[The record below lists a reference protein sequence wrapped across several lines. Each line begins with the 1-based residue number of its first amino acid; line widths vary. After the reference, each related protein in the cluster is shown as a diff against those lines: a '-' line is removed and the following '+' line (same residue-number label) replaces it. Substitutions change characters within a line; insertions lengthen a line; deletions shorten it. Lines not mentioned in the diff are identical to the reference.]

1 MFLTHYNWISLD
13 EYVKRES
20 ANLPEITLN
29 KKHTDYQSYNSLFKK
44 LGEKVYN
51 EEIDQYND
59 TVESM
64 RDEHSDRF
72 AYETLHMA
80 DSIKYQD
87 SLGDLS
93 NKIVE
98 KFPLIKLLSSKGS
111 YASDEQIEI
120 LANYI
125 KGE

>member
-1 MFLTHYNWISLD
+1 
-13 EYVKRES
+13 
-20 ANLPEITLN
+20 
-29 KKHTDYQSYNSLFKK
+29 
-44 LGEKVYN
+44 
-51 EEIDQYND
+51 
-59 TVESM
+59 M